1 MVAGELKAQYKRYIS
16 LEDLEVLDSSN
27 LVFEFCKKIPELQED
42 IEYKESFYIFL
53 FNNAAKLIGFSKI
66 GEGGMTATTVD
77 VRIILQHTLL
87 SCATGVIL
95 VHNHPSGSLKPS
107 NADKLVTS
115 QIKKA
120 FLVCNLNL
128 LDHLIITK
136 NAYYSF
142 ADEGIL

>member
-1 MVAGELKAQYKRYIS
+1 MVVGELKAQYKRYIS

-66 GEGGMTATTVD
+66 GEGGMTSTTVD
-77 VRIILQHTLL
+77 VRIILQYALL

-95 VHNHPSGSLKPS
+95 VHNHPSGNLKPS
-107 NADKLVTS
+107 EADKFITKK
-115 QIKKA
+115 IKKA
-120 FLVCNLNL
+120 FLACDLNI
-128 LDHLIITK
+128 LDHLIIT
-136 NAYYSF
+136 NNDYYSF
-142 ADEGIL
+142 RDEGIL